1 VTFLAALRHDR
12 IDAPWFIE
20 GPIDSA
26 SFQAYVEKV
35 LLPTLRPGDII
46 VTDNLGSHKS
56 KVVCQLTR
64 SAGAKLLF
72 MPKYSPDLNP
82 FERIFA
88 KLEHLLQTAPPE
100 YGLHSRR
107 SAPRHLHTR
116 SMRQLPQKHRLSS
129 YCHHAL
135 VGGEP
140 RYLSHMDPPAGNV
153 PFRGC
158 NSTLTALVRDHLAI
172 VRQRACANQF
182 DIAAELRHRA

>member
-1 VTFLAALRHDR
+1 MTFLAALRHDR

-56 KVVCQLTR
+56 KVVYQLTR

-72 MPKYSPDLNP
+72 LPKYSPDLNP

-88 KLEHLLQTAPPE
+88 KLEHLLQTAAA
-100 YGLHSRR
+100 RIR
-107 SAPRHLHTR
+107 SAQSSVSPSTPSHPKYAPIASKTQAIKLLPSRFSWWGASVSLSYGPASRKR
-116 SMRQLPQKHRLSS
+116 SIPWMQ
-129 YCHHAL
+129 
-135 VGGEP
+135 
-140 RYLSHMDPPAGNV
+140 
-153 PFRGC
+153 
-158 NSTLTALVRDHLAI
+158 
-172 VRQRACANQF
+172 
-182 DIAAELRHRA
+182 